1 MADPHP
7 PSAFSELVATMVRL
21 RSPQGCPWDREQ
33 DHRTLKPYLLE
44 EAYEVLEAID
54 AGADA
59 DLCAELG
66 DLLLQIVFH
75 AQVAAEDGRFTM
87 DEVCRA
93 IVDKL
98 VRRHPHVF
106 GDLQV
111 DGAGQVAANWE
122 AIKRSEREDGG
133 RTASALDGVPK
144 PLPALLRAQRVQTK
158 ASRVGFDWERIDE
171 PLDKV
176 SEEFDELRTEWRRR
190 TDGPEARRRVEEEFG
205 DLLFAL
211 VNCARFLEV
220 DAEQALRA
228 AVDKFDRRFRRV
240 EEIFRERGRDL
251 TEASLEEMDSVWN
264 EVKETLERSAAS

>member
-1 MADPHP
+1 MA
-7 PSAFSELVATMVRL
+7 RL
-21 RSPQGCPWDREQ
+21 RSPDGCPWDREQ

-54 AGADA
+54 DGGSE
-59 DLCAELG
+59 LCAELG

-87 DEVCRA
+87 DDVCRA
-93 IVDKL
+93 IHDKL

-106 GDLQV
+106 GDVQV
-111 DGAGQVAANWE
+111 GGAGQVAANWE
-122 AIKRSEREDGG
+122 AIKRAEREDAG
-133 RTASALDGVPK
+133 RSASALDGVPK
-144 PLPALLRAQRVQTK
+144 PLPALLRAQRVQGK
-158 ASRVGFDWERIDE
+158 ASRAGFDWDRIDE

-176 SEEFDELRTEWRRR
+176 SEEFEELRGEWLGRGG
-190 TDGPEARRRVEEEFG
+190 GPETRSRVEEEFG

-211 VNCARFLEV
+211 VNTARFLEI

-240 EEIFRERGRDL
+240 EEIFRDQGRDL
-251 TEASLEEMDSVWN
+251 EKATLEEMDSVWN
-264 EVKETLERSAAS
+264 EVKETPERRAAR

>member
-1 MADPHP
+1 MADPRP
-7 PSAFSELVATMVRL
+7 PSAYSELVQTMARL
-21 RSPQGCPWDREQ
+21 RSPEGCPWDREQ
-33 DHRTLKPYLLE
+33 DHQSLKPYLLE

-54 AGADA
+54 AGGD

-87 DEVCRA
+87 DDVCRA
-93 IVDKL
+93 IHDKL

-106 GDLQV
+106 GDLRV
-111 DGAGQVAANWE
+111 GGAGQVAANWE
-122 AIKRSEREDGG
+122 AIKRAERERNGSP
-133 RTASALDGVPK
+133 ASALDGVPR
-144 PLPALLRAQRVQTK
+144 PLPALLRAQRVQVK
-158 ASRVGFDWERIDE
+158 ASRAGFDWERIDE

-176 SEEFDELRTEWRRR
+176 SEEFEELRGEWR
-190 TDGPEARRRVEEEFG
+190 GPAGAPGARQRVEEEFG

-211 VNCARFLEV
+211 VNTARFLEV

-240 EEIFRERGRDL
+240 EEVFRERGRDL
-251 TEASLEEMDSVWN
+251 ERASLEEMDAVWN
-264 EVKETLERSAAS
+264 EVKETPERRAR

>member
-1 MADPHP
+1 MTDPRP
-7 PSAFSELVATMVRL
+7 PSPFSELVEIMARL
-21 RSPQGCPWDREQ
+21 RSPDGCPWDREQ

-54 AGADA
+54 DGGGE
-59 DLCAELG
+59 LCAELG

-87 DEVCRA
+87 DDVCRA
-93 IVDKL
+93 IHDKL

-106 GDLQV
+106 GDVQV
-111 DGAGQVAANWE
+111 GGAPQVAANWE
-122 AIKRSEREDGG
+122 AIKRSEREDAG
-133 RTASALDGVPK
+133 RPASAVDGVPK
-144 PLPALLRAQRVQTK
+144 PLPALLRAQRVQAK
-158 ASRVGFDWERIDE
+158 ASRAGFDWDRIDE

-176 SEEFDELRTEWRRR
+176 AEEFEELRGEWR
-190 TDGPEARRRVEEEFG
+190 GGAGGSGARSRVEEEFG

-211 VNCARFLEV
+211 VNTARFLEV

-240 EEIFRERGRDL
+240 EAVFREQGRDL
-251 TEASLEEMDSVWN
+251 EKATLEEMDSVWN
-264 EVKETLERSAAS
+264 EVKKTPERRAAR

>member
-1 MADPHP
+1 MSDPRP
-7 PSAFSELVATMVRL
+7 PSAFSELVETMARL
-21 RSPQGCPWDREQ
+21 RQPDGCPWDREQ

-54 AGADA
+54 DGGGE
-59 DLCAELG
+59 LCAELG

-87 DEVCRA
+87 DDVCRA
-93 IVDKL
+93 IHDKL

-106 GDLQV
+106 GDAQV
-111 DGAGQVAANWE
+111 VGARQVAANWE
-122 AIKRSEREDGG
+122 AIKRSEREDAG
-133 RTASALDGVPK
+133 RPASALDGVPK
-144 PLPALLRAQRVQTK
+144 PLPALLRAQRVQAK
-158 ASRVGFDWERIDE
+158 ASRAGFDWDRIDE

-176 SEEFDELRTEWRRR
+176 AEEFEELRGEWR
-190 TDGPEARRRVEEEFG
+190 GGAGGSGEPSRVEEEFG

-211 VNCARFLEV
+211 VNTARFLEV

-240 EEIFRERGRDL
+240 EEVFREQGRDL
-251 TEASLEEMDSVWN
+251 EKATLEEMDSVWN
-264 EVKETLERSAAS
+264 EVKKTPERRAAR

>member
-1 MADPHP
+1 MTDPRP
-7 PSAFSELVATMVRL
+7 PSPFSELVEIMARL
-21 RSPQGCPWDREQ
+21 RSPEGCPWDREQ

-54 AGADA
+54 DGGGE
-59 DLCAELG
+59 LCAELG

-87 DEVCRA
+87 DDVCRA
-93 IVDKL
+93 IHDKL

-106 GDLQV
+106 GDVQV
-111 DGAGQVAANWE
+111 GGAGQVAANWE
-122 AIKRSEREDGG
+122 AIKRAEREEGG
-133 RTASALDGVPK
+133 SPASVLDGVPK
-144 PLPALLRAQRVQTK
+144 PLPALLRAQRVQGK
-158 ASRVGFDWERIDE
+158 ASRAGFDWDRIDE

-176 SEEFDELRTEWRRR
+176 AEEFEELRGEWRGG
-190 TDGPEARRRVEEEFG
+190 DGGSGARGRVEEEFG

-211 VNCARFLEV
+211 VNTARFLEI

-240 EEIFRERGRDL
+240 EEIFREQGRDL
-251 TEASLEEMDSVWN
+251 TTATLEEMDSVWN
-264 EVKETLERSAAS
+264 EVKKTPERRAAR

>member
-1 MADPHP
+1 MTDPRP
-7 PSAFSELVATMVRL
+7 PSPFSELVEIMARL
-21 RSPQGCPWDREQ
+21 RSPDGCPWDREQ

-54 AGADA
+54 DGGGE
-59 DLCAELG
+59 LCAELG

-87 DEVCRA
+87 DDVCRA
-93 IVDKL
+93 IHDKL

-106 GDLQV
+106 GDVQV
-111 DGAGQVAANWE
+111 GGASQVAANWE
-122 AIKRSEREDGG
+122 AIKRSEREDAG
-133 RTASALDGVPK
+133 RPASAVDGVPK
-144 PLPALLRAQRVQTK
+144 PLPALLRAQRVQAK
-158 ASRVGFDWERIDE
+158 ASRAGFDWDRIDE

-176 SEEFDELRTEWRRR
+176 AEEFEELRGEWR
-190 TDGPEARRRVEEEFG
+190 GGAGGSGARSRVEEEFG

-211 VNCARFLEV
+211 VNTARFLEV

-240 EEIFRERGRDL
+240 EAVFREQGRDL
-251 TEASLEEMDSVWN
+251 EKATLEEMDSVWN
-264 EVKETLERSAAS
+264 EVKKTPERRAAR